1 MNTFYKNIR
10 NRSLGYLPFLLC
22 LLLLYSTPVLRES
35 TLVNGAIQ
43 LFLFVL
49 VVCIP
54 AYITKRMSYVDIG
67 WPWGLVCIG
76 LLVLFFS
83 EGYWLRSYI
92 VGAMYLIA
100 GLRMG
105 IGALV
110 LWYKGHLNTELT
122 RYQYQRKRWIKQGY
136 KNDNLSLQYEI
147 MIQCLAN
154 SSFLAIPA
162 MLQAYNP
169 SEFIDPLE
177 LIGYCIWIIFFALEH
192 VADIQK
198 QKFLKKCRLENKKRQ
213 VCKVGLWKYTR
224 HPNYFAEWMVWNGLI
239 ISSVPSLKQ
248 YFINDVS
255 LIGVL
260 LLLALVYISR
270 IMYTTLVYYTGAIPS
285 EYYSVQKRPDYKK
298 HQETTPIF
306 FPSKPKKLKY
316 RNEND

>member
-1 MNTFYKNIR
+1 M
-10 NRSLGYLPFLLC
+10 LC
-22 LLLLYSTPVLRES
+22 VFLLYSTLVLREF

-83 EGYWLRSYI
+83 EGYWLRTYI
-92 VGAMYLIA
+92 VGAMYLVA

-110 LWYKGHLNTELT
+110 LWHKGHLNKELT

-177 LIGYCIWIIFFALEH
+177 LIGYCIWIIFFVLEH

-213 VCKVGLWKYTR
+213 VCTVGLWKYTR

-248 YFINDVS
+248 YFTNDVS

-285 EYYSVQKRPDYKK
+285 EYYSVQKRPNYKK

-306 FPSKPKKLKY
+306 FPSKLKKLKY

>member
-1 MNTFYKNIR
+1 MNTFYKNIL
-10 NRSLGYLPFLLC
+10 NRILGYLPFLLC
-22 LLLLYSTPVLRES
+22 VFLLYSTLVLREF

-83 EGYWLRSYI
+83 EGYWLRTYI
-92 VGAMYLIA
+92 VGAMYLVA

-110 LWYKGHLNTELT
+110 LWHKGHLNKELT

-177 LIGYCIWIIFFALEH
+177 LIGYCIWIIFFVLEH

-213 VCKVGLWKYTR
+213 VCTVGLWKYTR

-248 YFINDVS
+248 YFTNDVS

-285 EYYSVQKRPDYKK
+285 EYYSVQKRPNYKK

-306 FPSKPKKLKY
+306 FPSKLKKLKY

>member
-1 MNTFYKNIR
+1 
-10 NRSLGYLPFLLC
+10 LLC
-22 LLLLYSTPVLRES
+22 VFLLYSTLVLREF

-83 EGYWLRSYI
+83 EGYWLRTYI
-92 VGAMYLIA
+92 VGAMYLVA

-110 LWYKGHLNTELT
+110 LWHKGHLNKELT

-177 LIGYCIWIIFFALEH
+177 LIGYCIWIIFFVLEH

-213 VCKVGLWKYTR
+213 VCTVGLWKYTR

-248 YFINDVS
+248 YFTNDVS

-285 EYYSVQKRPDYKK
+285 EYYSVQKRPNYKK

-306 FPSKPKKLKY
+306 FPSKLKKLKY